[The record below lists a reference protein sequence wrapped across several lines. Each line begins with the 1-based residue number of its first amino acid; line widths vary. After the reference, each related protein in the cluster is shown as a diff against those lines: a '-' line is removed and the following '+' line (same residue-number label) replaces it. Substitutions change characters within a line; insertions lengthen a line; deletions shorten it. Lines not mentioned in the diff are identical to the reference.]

1 MGANRPRRK
10 PQSKQSE
17 FFLVESEEKIRLLCL
32 LKEIGR
38 NRYNIMPCSP
48 TIICK
53 DHDHDNY

>member
-1 MGANRPRRK
+1 MGANRPRSK

-48 TIICK
+48 TIIC
-53 DHDHDNY
+53 H